1 MIRGKVNSDIRRA
14 ETMHKRRGLIPLASL
29 LLLSA
34 CGGGGGSTPATQ
46 NTAAPTTPPLIQ
58 AQPTESELNAASRF
72 ASRASLGMNYD
83 QIRALSIKGHDSW
96 LEEQF
101 ALPVE
106 YHDEMV
112 ADLIQ
117 RTEDGE
123 FDEATNADILPF
135 VFRRYVWWHRAFSS
149 DDVLRQRIAFALSEI
164 FVVSEVGGLGDTE
177 RALPNF
183 YDVLLAHAFGNY
195 RSL

>member
-14 ETMHKRRGLIPLASL
+14 EPMHKRRGLIPLASL

-34 CGGGGGSTPATQ
+34 CGGGGGGGSTPATQ

-112 ADLIQ
+112 AD
-117 RTEDGE
+117 
-123 FDEATNADILPF
+123 
-135 VFRRYVWWHRAFSS
+135 
-149 DDVLRQRIAFALSEI
+149 
-164 FVVSEVGGLGDTE
+164 
-177 RALPNF
+177 
-183 YDVLLAHAFGNY
+183 
-195 RSL
+195 